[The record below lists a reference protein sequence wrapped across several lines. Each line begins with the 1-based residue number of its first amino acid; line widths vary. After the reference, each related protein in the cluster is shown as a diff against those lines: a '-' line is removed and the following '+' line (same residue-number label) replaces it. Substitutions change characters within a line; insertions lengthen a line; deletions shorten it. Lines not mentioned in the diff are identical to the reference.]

1 MIAKKASN
9 QGWPPRSK
17 TASLDFAAAGA
28 AVLVADPDPEIVGL
42 ISNALTRHGCAIR
55 SADDGWAA
63 WDALDD
69 GKLDL
74 VITDYT
80 MPGPAGVDLVKKLRF
95 AHPHLP
101 VVLMAGDLGAAMA
114 RYPELDGMAL
124 LEKPFDSTS
133 LKRAVEEAMWLA
145 RIEALVAARA
155 HARIDAYQHWGLNE

>member
-1 MIAKKASN
+1 MIAKTRASR
-9 QGWPPRSK
+9 GWEPRLSS
-17 TASLDFAAAGA
+17 APAGFAASGA
-28 AVLVADPDPEIVGL
+28 AILVADRDPKIVGL

-55 SADDGWAA
+55 SAADGWGA

-74 VITDYT
+74 VITDFS

-101 VVLMAGDLGAAMA
+101 VVLMAADLGEAMA

-124 LEKPFDSTS
+124 LEKPFEAES
-133 LKRAVEEAMWLA
+133 LMRSVEEAIWLA
-145 RIEALVAARA
+145 RIETLVSARA
-155 HARIDAYQHWGLNE
+155 HARVDAYNHWGLNE